1 MVVECF
7 MRLGIG
13 FILISECGKEFG
25 YWLKLQCF
33 DHKNIGKVK
42 WLEYMKLSNKYA
54 TTRESDMCNYE
65 EVLNGNNNSIE
76 TIPMFGNSIRFC
88 YKN

>member
-13 FILISECGKEFG
+13 FILIAECGKEFG

-42 WLEYMKLSNKYA
+42 WLEYMKLSTSMQLQEHRIWVIMRRY
-54 TTRESDMCNYE
+54 
-65 EVLNGNNNSIE
+65 
-76 TIPMFGNSIRFC
+76 
-88 YKN
+88 

>member
-13 FILISECGKEFG
+13 FILIAECGKEFG

-42 WLEYMKLSNKYA
+42 WLEYMKLSTSMQLQENRIWVIMRRY
-54 TTRESDMCNYE
+54 
-65 EVLNGNNNSIE
+65 
-76 TIPMFGNSIRFC
+76 
-88 YKN
+88 

>member
-42 WLEYMKLSNKYA
+42 WLEYMKLSTSMQLQENRIWVIMRRY
-54 TTRESDMCNYE
+54 
-65 EVLNGNNNSIE
+65 
-76 TIPMFGNSIRFC
+76 
-88 YKN
+88 

>member
-7 MRLGIG
+7 MRLGLG

-42 WLEYMKLSNKYA
+42 WLEYMKLSTSMQLQENRIWVIMRRY
-54 TTRESDMCNYE
+54 
-65 EVLNGNNNSIE
+65 
-76 TIPMFGNSIRFC
+76 
-88 YKN
+88 